1 MNQETE
7 FKGFLESTLM
17 RSSREGSSREGRNVD
32 ALLRNE
38 GYLGCLDGRNGDG
51 GGLGE

>member
-17 RSSREGSSREGRNVD
+17 RSSGEGRI
-32 ALLRNE
+32 
-38 GYLGCLDGRNGDG
+38 LDVFASKSEVFGKLTGVK
-51 GGLGE
+51 